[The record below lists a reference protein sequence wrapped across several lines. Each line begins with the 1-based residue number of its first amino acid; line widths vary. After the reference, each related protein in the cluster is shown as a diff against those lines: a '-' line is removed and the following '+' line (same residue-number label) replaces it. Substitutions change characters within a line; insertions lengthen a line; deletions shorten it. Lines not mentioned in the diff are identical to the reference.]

1 MAEAHRRNTSV
12 LLLATMLSL
21 WGCSDDGDGPAG
33 KGAMPDAI
41 RAARDGGDIQPVV
54 SRFIP
59 IGARLDPTLALLKD
73 SGFSVY
79 PMTEGRPRDYTGD
92 AAFVASQQ
100 GRTQA
105 LNSEEWR
112 ILLDSRA
119 GRIVRVDAF
128 VFHDSP

>member
-1 MAEAHRRNTSV
+1 MVEPRLGGAARPA
-12 LLLATMLSL
+12 LLLAAMLPL
-21 WGCSDDGDGPAG
+21 WGCSGEGPTG
-33 KGAMPDAI
+33 KGALPDAI
-41 RAARDGGDIQPVV
+41 RAARSGGDIDPVV

-59 IGARLDPTLALLKD
+59 VGAPLAPTLALLKE
-73 SGFSVY
+73 SGFTVY

-92 AAFVASQQ
+92 AAFVAHQE
-100 GRTQA
+100 GRTEA

-128 VFHDSP
+128 VFHDGP

>member
-1 MAEAHRRNTSV
+1 MVEPRLGGTARPA
-12 LLLATMLSL
+12 LLLAAMLPL
-21 WGCSDDGDGPAG
+21 WGCSGEGPTG
-33 KGAMPDAI
+33 KGALPDAI
-41 RAARDGGDIQPVV
+41 RAARSGGDIDPVV

-59 IGARLDPTLALLKD
+59 VGAPLAPTLALLKE
-73 SGFSVY
+73 SGFTVY

-92 AAFVASQQ
+92 AAFVAHQQ
-100 GRTQA
+100 GHTQG

-128 VFHDSP
+128 VFHNGP